1 MAPQR
6 APSRDFKER
15 LMPAPKLL
23 SAQDVILRMLDY
35 DPITG
40 IFRWRSTNCVA
51 GTVTR
56 LGYVRIGYRVDNRYS
71 VYSAHRLAWLYIH
84 GEPVPLEID
93 HIDRDK
99 SNNRINNLRS
109 ATRSQNKA
117 NEGSRKNNKL
127 GVKGVCLDNHG
138 KYRTTIKVNGKAN
151 FLGRFDTLEKAA
163 EAYRT
168 AAISSLAGEFAD
180 A

>member
-1 MAPQR
+1 
-6 APSRDFKER
+6 
-15 LMPAPKLL
+15 MPAPKLL

-35 DPITG
+35 DPING
-40 IFRWRSTNCVA
+40 IFLDGVLPTVLSEPSHVSDMCGSVTGLIIAIRYIQRIDWRE
-51 GTVTR
+51 
-56 LGYVRIGYRVDNRYS
+56 
-71 VYSAHRLAWLYIH
+71 LYIH
-84 GEPVPLEID
+84 GESSPLEID

-127 GVKGVCLDNHG
+127 GVKGVCLDNRG
-138 KYRTTIKVNGKAN
+138 KYRTTINVNGKAN

-168 AAISSLAGEFAD
+168 AAISYFGEFAD